1 MPAGSA
7 ATGGHREDGWADE
20 KWEYRPLRLPAGISR
35 PSAATQLSIHAEFSG
50 WELSR
55 VLLYS
60 DGSRKVWLRRK
71 RSTPGVPELL
81 T

>member
-1 MPAGSA
+1 MSEGVV
-7 ATGGHREDGWADE
+7 DGD
-20 KWEYRPLRLPAGISR
+20 WEYRPLRLPAGISR
-35 PSAATQLSIHAEFSG
+35 RTATTQLAIHAEFSG

-55 VLLYS
+55 TLLFG

-71 RSTPGVPELL
+71 RTATTLPGVI